1 MYVKNNSF
9 CELDH
14 FMIWLY
20 AAGSY
25 PDIRQKITL
34 KLRQCF
40 IQDTLGRRNSSLP

>member
-20 AAGSY
+20 PHDGKHDFYLDFSGNVPVTY
-25 PDIRQKITL
+25 VSEHR
-34 KLRQCF
+34 
-40 IQDTLGRRNSSLP
+40 

>member
-20 AAGSY
+20 LILENKDG
-25 PDIRQKITL
+25 IL
-34 KLRQCF
+34 VM
-40 IQDTLGRRNSSLP
+40 

>member
-20 AAGSY
+20 QFSRKVVRKRTVA
-25 PDIRQKITL
+25 ITL
-34 KLRQCF
+34 LFGNDPCV
-40 IQDTLGRRNSSLP
+40 SLIFSGVI